1 MTESSP
7 DKTLTEPFV
16 RVLLANQGRI
26 YAYITSLLGDPRL
39 AEELLQET
47 NVVLCRQADRI
58 ESIKDFAAWACR
70 IAYFEVMTYRKR
82 QQRDRH
88 MFDDHVLSL
97 VSEEANSQAEEYER
111 RHCALAQCLSEL
123 SEQQRKM
130 IMGRYGRSGSVQA
143 IAEEYG
149 RSPGSIS
156 QTLYRIRTALL
167 KCIERRLAVAE
178 RP

>member
-1 MTESSP
+1 MYEPSH
-7 DKTLTEPFV
+7 DKTLSESFV
-16 RVLLANQGRI
+16 HVLLANQGRI
-26 YAYITSLLGDPRL
+26 YAYITSLLGDPHL
-39 AEELLQET
+39 AKELLQET
-47 NVVLCRQADRI
+47 NVVLCRQADQYA
-58 ESIKDFAAWACR
+58 SINDFAAWACR

-88 MFDDHVLSL
+88 MFDDHLLSL
-97 VSEEANSQAEEYER
+97 VAEEASSQVEEYEQ
-111 RHCALAQCLSEL
+111 RHYALAQCLSQL

-130 IMGRYGRSGSVQA
+130 IMGRYSQVGSVRA

-156 QTLYRIRTALL
+156 QTLYRIRTALF

-178 RP
+178 

>member
-1 MTESSP
+1 MRDSSH
-7 DKTLTEPFV
+7 DKTLSEPFV

-26 YAYITSLLGDPRL
+26 YAYITSLLGDPPL

-47 NVVLCRQADRI
+47 NVVLCRQADQF
-58 ESIKDFAAWACR
+58 ESINDFAAWACR
-70 IAYFEVMTYRKR
+70 IAYFEVMTFRKR
-82 QQRDRH
+82 EQRDRH
-88 MFDDHVLSL
+88 MFDDRVLLL
-97 VSEEANSQAEEYER
+97 VAEEANSQVEEFER
-111 RHCALAQCLSEL
+111 RHRALSQCLSEL

-130 IMGRYGRSGSVQA
+130 IMERYGRTGSVRA

-178 RP
+178 